1 MAIIRIL
8 DAAPGMV
15 LAADAQDMSGRMLLG
30 AGKEIT
36 AKHLKTFRT
45 WGVTEI
51 DVQDSAEGE
60 KRAAVDTKADE
71 SVTKQAQEHFCQ
83 NDLGNP
89 LIAELFNNCIVQMQ
103 KQPQKKSSVKP
114 EADKKPARRQL
125 PQSSRG
131 QVSRYGRR

>member
-8 DAAPGMV
+8 DATPGMV
-15 LAADAQDMSGRMLLG
+15 LVADAQDMSGRMLLS

-51 DVQDSAEGE
+51 NVQDSAEGG
-60 KRAAVDTKADE
+60 AGATVDAKPDE
-71 SVTKQAQEHFCQ
+71 NVTKQAQEHFCH

-89 LIAELFNNCIVQMQ
+89 LIAELFNDCVVRMQ
-103 KQPQKKSSVKP
+103 KQSKKKPSVKP
-114 EADKKPARRQL
+114 EADKKSTRRSL

-131 QVSRYGRR
+131 TRYGRR